1 MNLGMWGGKKL
12 LGAIFVRWIRLLIF
26 CFHIVV
32 GYLLLKLYF
41 MLIEFRMRAYD
52 SAITCFHSLATLPII
67 SPAILLYSEAF
78 HDSYCKHIQ
87 ATVENFKT
95 GTPCLV
101 LVTKLLQCWNVFT
114 WLCVDLWRYNFGRK
128 QLQTEKCLVL
138 YSILYNI

>member
-87 ATVENFKT
+87 AIVEFFLR
-95 GTPCLV
+95 LV
-101 LVTKLLQCWNVFT
+101 HFVWSLLLLCSSSIGMCSHG
-114 WLCVDLWRYNFGRK
+114 CVDLWRCNFSRK
-128 QLQTEKCLVL
+128 QLQSEKHL
-138 YSILYNI
+138 ILY